1 MEALYAQNTNPIMV
15 LYAQEGI
22 RVLASALPE
31 LIQTPSSKQERYNAL
46 YGAWLCSLCAG
57 GAGVALHHK
66 LSHTV
71 GASFNLGHSEPH
83 TIILPHSIA
92 YNAPAVPE
100 AMERLAKVLPESNG
114 DAIVGLNVLST
125 RLKVKRGLKDLGM
138 KEEDIDKATEIA
150 LSSPYWNPREIEK
163 EKLREVIRRAWAGEP
178 ARADL

>member
-1 MEALYAQNTNPIMV
+1 MV

-31 LIQTPSSKQERYNAL
+31 LVKDPYSRQERYNAL

-71 GASFNLGHSEPH
+71 GASFDLGHSEPH

-92 YNAPAVPE
+92 YNAPAVPK
-100 AMERLAKVLPESNG
+100 AMEKLAKILPESNG
-114 DAIVGLNVLST
+114 DAIEGLNVLLT

-138 KEEDIDKATEIA
+138 KEEDIDKATDIA
-150 LSSPYWNPREIEK
+150 LSNPYWNPREIEK
-163 EKLREVIRRAWAGEP
+163 QKLREVIRRAWAGEP
-178 ARADL
+178 AKADL